1 VTTMADPLPA
11 AQPPE
16 PQLSAAQKRRRR
28 LRNWA
33 LLAALGGFVLLVYL
47 VALVKMGY
55 YK

>member
-1 VTTMADPLPA
+1 MSAMADPHPA
-11 AQPPE
+11 TPPSE
-16 PQLSAAQKRRRR
+16 AQKRRRR

-33 LLAALGGFVLLVYL
+33 LLAALGGFVLLVYV

>member
-1 VTTMADPLPA
+1 VTAMADQRPGAPRPA
-11 AQPPE
+11 PE
-16 PQLSAAQKRRRR
+16 LSEAQKRRRR